1 MWGFACMSHADIC
14 KMPLKVQTKLHKI
27 SDLCNLICMP
37 KPAAAV
43 KSLPPN
49 VKESLEILGHH
60 LRLGR
65 KRRSESLRSWAL
77 RMDTSVPTL
86 SAMEKGDP
94 RVSMGV
100 YATAL
105 WLVGRDESLRDLAN
119 PEDEALA
126 SARELS
132 EVPHDNLQTMTRARK
147 REAALFAFLAEQ
159 AMAPDEKRLL
169 SHDFDEVTRE
179 NLGFLVLL
187 LAITF
192 EDHVSLEA
200 ITKLNRVAAQLLGP
214 QLNNKDYGRW
224 LRSGQ
229 VDVGRLTAYM
239 EQVLI
244 STQN

>member
-1 MWGFACMSHADIC
+1 
-14 KMPLKVQTKLHKI
+14 
-27 SDLCNLICMP
+27 MP

-43 KSLPPN
+43 HSLPGP

-65 KRRSESLRSWAL
+65 KRRGESLRAWAL

-105 WLVGRDESLRDLAN
+105 WLVGRDGALRDLAN
-119 PEDEALA
+119 PENEAGALA
-126 SARELS
+126 QEISAI
-132 EVPHDNLQTMTRARK
+132 PHDTLRVMTHARK

-159 AMAPDEKRLL
+159 AKAPDEARLL
-169 SHDFDEVTRE
+169 SHDFDEATRE

-187 LAITF
+187 LAITV
-192 EDHVSLEA
+192 ERHVSLEA

-214 QLNNKDYGRW
+214 QLNNEDYGRW

-229 VDVGRLTAYM
+229 VNAGRLASYM
-239 EQVLI
+239 EQVFAD
-244 STQN
+244 SR

>member
-1 MWGFACMSHADIC
+1 
-14 KMPLKVQTKLHKI
+14 
-27 SDLCNLICMP
+27 MP

-43 KSLPPN
+43 ESLPPH

-60 LRLGR
+60 LHLGR

-105 WLVGRDESLRDLAN
+105 WLVGRDDALRDLASPVN
-119 PEDEALA
+119 EARA
-126 SARELS
+126 SAQGLS
-132 EVPHDNLQTMTRARK
+132 AAPHDNLRPMTRASK

-159 AMAPDEKRLL
+159 AMAPNEERLL

-187 LAITF
+187 LAITV
-192 EDHVSLEA
+192 ERHVSLEA
-200 ITKLNRVAAQLLGP
+200 ITKLNRLAAQLLGP

-229 VDVGRLTAYM
+229 VDVVRLTSYM
-239 EQVLI
+239 EQVLT